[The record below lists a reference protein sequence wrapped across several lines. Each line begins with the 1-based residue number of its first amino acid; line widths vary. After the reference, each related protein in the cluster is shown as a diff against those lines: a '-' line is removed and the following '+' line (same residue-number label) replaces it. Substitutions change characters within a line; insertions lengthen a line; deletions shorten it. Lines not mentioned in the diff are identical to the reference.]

1 MLLELGANRHSV
13 SILSEL
19 YSCIMLHSS
28 IQEEIVLMKWA
39 SCQLGLSIHGGL
51 NLWNKK
57 SGGPRVALLIGG
69 SFHHWCGVVQNRRI
83 EFSIASK
90 RNKNSQQ
97 KMTVLSVLPP
107 HYLIFLGATHFSAS
121 SLVLFLCHLRP
132 LSPYATGTRKK
143 VKNWW
148 SCFSWVAGQK
158 GSLMHWWKRSIMKG
172 KDIWFACLNR
182 TFRCL
187 MGMSTEMGG

>member
-39 SCQLGLSIHGGL
+39 SCQLGISIHGGL

-97 KMTVLSVLPP
+97 KMTVLSVLRGQ
-107 HYLIFLGATHFSAS
+107 HIFL
-121 SLVLFLCHLRP
+121 LRRLF
-132 LSPYATGTRKK
+132 Y
-143 VKNWW
+143 
-148 SCFSWVAGQK
+148 SCVIFG
-158 GSLMHWWKRSIMKG
+158 
-172 KDIWFACLNR
+172 
-182 TFRCL
+182 RCL
-187 MGMSTEMGG
+187 LMRLAPGKKSRTGGAAFHELLDRKGAWCTGENEA